1 MSYEMLVG
9 LNVLDDQMYQEY
21 RDAMKPILAAFGGGF
36 SYDFKVSEV
45 LLSETSSEINRV
57 FTINFPDSEKMESFF
72 SNPEYIKVKKTY
84 FEGSV
89 GSTII
94 ISNYENS
101 KGVRSRV

>member
-9 LNVLDDQMYQEY
+9 LNVLDDRMYQEY
-21 RDAMKPILAAFGGGF
+21 RDAMKPILAAYGGGF

-45 LLSETSSEINRV
+45 LLSEAGSEINRV
-57 FTINFPDSEKMESFF
+57 FTINFPDNEKMEDFF
-72 SNPEYIKVKKTY
+72 SNPEYLKVKETY

-94 ISNYENS
+94 ISSYEKNT
-101 KGVRSRV
+101 